1 MSADVFR
8 PTQDPSHLR
17 RQIQERSVRVI
28 YSTRGG
34 WDVFS
39 RPLSCRAIKA
49 AARQKHAGTLD
60 DRRTMEDIET
70 KEEAMEY
77 LRGVKRRAKEGK
89 STPLP

>member
-8 PTQDPSHLR
+8 PTQEPDHLR
-17 RQIQERSVRVI
+17 RQIQKRSVRVTR
-28 YSTRGG
+28 STRG
-34 WDVFS
+34 WSVFS
-39 RPLSCRAIKA
+39 KPLSCRAIKA
-49 AARQKHAGTLD
+49 AARQKHADTLD
-60 DRRTMEDIET
+60 DRRTMEDIDT